1 MDGRIFM
8 SLARVVARDGGV
20 PKTSVTAGRTQTC
33 GPRAPGPQPNS
44 RRCSGA
50 LPDGPGAHDRG
61 RIDAA
66 WKMTRRERP
75 GAPSQR
81 GRALFAE
88 PCPFGLSCWHWGHFI
103 AEPPVNRA
111 GRRSRATVA
120 RRVDRRT
127 FITVAATWFAAPL
140 AAAGK
145 VYRVG
150 LIFTTLPVFEVDAT
164 PGGRALLEGLRQLG
178 YEEGRNLVLERRS
191 AEGKRERYLEIAAEL
206 VRLKTDVIVTIG
218 TFMTPPSPRDYP
230 RQAHEDAPRACSGRG
245 PSEHRREHRKD
256 SSLVMRSPSQNR
268 QACTADGRCQEPV
281 RQPSVVFPSDRLGT
295 ATSPGSR
302 TSSSRARAEA
312 DGGLSRDS
320 SRACNGRGHQ

>member
-1 MDGRIFM
+1 MDGSIFM

-50 LPDGPGAHDRG
+50 LPGPGAHGSWPSRRG
-61 RIDAA
+61 VEDDA
-66 WKMTRRERP
+66 KREAGGSEPAGSRTLR
-75 GAPSQR
+75 QN
-81 GRALFAE
+81 RA
-88 PCPFGLSCWHWGHFI
+88 PFGLSCWHWGHFI

-206 VRLKTDVIVTIG
+206 VRLKTDVIVT
-218 TFMTPPSPRDYP
+218 P
-230 RQAHEDAPRACSGRG
+230 PRA
-245 PSEHRREHRKD
+245 
-256 SSLVMRSPSQNR
+256 
-268 QACTADGRCQEPV
+268 
-281 RQPSVVFPSDRLGT
+281 
-295 ATSPGSR
+295 
-302 TSSSRARAEA
+302 
-312 DGGLSRDS
+312 
-320 SRACNGRGHQ
+320 

>member
-1 MDGRIFM
+1 M

-61 RIDAA
+61 RLDAA

-111 GRRSRATVA
+111 GRRSRARVA

-164 PGGRALLEGLRQLG
+164 PGRAAGRTAAAGLRGGQEPRPRAPVGGGEARALPGDRGRAGAPQD
-178 YEEGRNLVLERRS
+178 RRHRHDRDLHDP
-191 AEGKRERYLEIAAEL
+191 AVPA
-206 VRLKTDVIVTIG
+206 RL
-218 TFMTPPSPRDYP
+218 P
-230 RQAHEDAPRACSGRG
+230 
-245 PSEHRREHRKD
+245 
-256 SSLVMRSPSQNR
+256 
-268 QACTADGRCQEPV
+268 
-281 RQPSVVFPSDRLGT
+281 
-295 ATSPGSR
+295 SPGS
-302 TSSSRARAEA
+302 
-312 DGGLSRDS
+312 
-320 SRACNGRGHQ
+320 